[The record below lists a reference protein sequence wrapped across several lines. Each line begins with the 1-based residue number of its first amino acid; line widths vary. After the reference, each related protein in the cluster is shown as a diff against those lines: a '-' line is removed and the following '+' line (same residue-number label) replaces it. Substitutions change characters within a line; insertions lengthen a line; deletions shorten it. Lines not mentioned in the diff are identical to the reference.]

1 MKKIKNLAVI
11 QARMGS
17 TRLPGKVMFKLG
29 NLTILEWV
37 VRAVRKIKDISNII
51 IVTTN
56 LNEDNVIEKF
66 SRKKKINFFRGDK
79 DDVLKRIFKATEKE
93 KPENI
98 IRITADCPFLD
109 PSVCEQMDLIVKYL
123 NLLHLKKQ
131 I

>member
-56 LNEDNVIEKF
+56 LNEDNVIEEF
-66 SRKKKINFFRGDK
+66 SRKKK
-79 DDVLKRIFKATEKE
+79 
-93 KPENI
+93 
-98 IRITADCPFLD
+98 
-109 PSVCEQMDLIVKYL
+109 
-123 NLLHLKKQ
+123 
-131 I
+131 

>member
-66 SRKKKINFFRGDK
+66 SRKKI
-79 DDVLKRIFKATEKE
+79 
-93 KPENI
+93 
-98 IRITADCPFLD
+98 
-109 PSVCEQMDLIVKYL
+109 
-123 NLLHLKKQ
+123 
-131 I
+131 

>member
-56 LNEDNVIEKF
+56 LNEDNVIEEF
-66 SRKKKINFFRGDK
+66 SRKKKI
-79 DDVLKRIFKATEKE
+79 
-93 KPENI
+93 
-98 IRITADCPFLD
+98 
-109 PSVCEQMDLIVKYL
+109 SY
-123 NLLHLKKQ
+123 
-131 I
+131 

>member
-66 SRKKKINFFRGDK
+66 SRKKKNKFF
-79 DDVLKRIFKATEKE
+79 
-93 KPENI
+93 
-98 IRITADCPFLD
+98 
-109 PSVCEQMDLIVKYL
+109 
-123 NLLHLKKQ
+123 
-131 I
+131 